1 MHALQESDVQQV
13 SYGKFILFCAVL
25 GGIILICMVFGGYTS
40 FIRAEQRIVDTK
52 GVLADFCRER
62 MSLLAQLDG
71 FLRERNKPQ
80 GAVVLANTLPQAGAI
95 LDKVKGAESPLD
107 QQTIHEFEAS
117 QSALGEYLRESF
129 QRWPEIA
136 DEQSRE
142 KVAELRRQLAQA
154 QDNIYVAHRNYLEEI
169 DYFNMRLESFPVAY
183 IARLFGFDKSRYY
196 PPSEQAFLPAR
207 KILP

>member
-1 MHALQESDVQQV
+1 MHALQESKVQQV
-13 SYGKFILFCAVL
+13 SYGKFILFCTL
-25 GGIILICMVFGGYTS
+25 LMGMILICMVFGGYSS
-40 FIRAEQRIVDTK
+40 FIRAEKGIVGTK
-52 GVLADFCRER
+52 AVLTDFCRER

-71 FLRERNKPQ
+71 FLRERNIHQ
-80 GAVVLANTLPQAGAI
+80 NSILLADTLQQAEAI

-117 QSALGEYLRESF
+117 QRALGEYLRESF
-129 QRWPEIA
+129 NRLPEIA
-136 DEQSRE
+136 DGQSRE
-142 KVAELRRQLAQA
+142 RVAELRRQLAQA

-169 DYFNMRLESFPVAY
+169 DYFNLRLESFPVAY

-207 KILP
+207 KVLP